1 MRNLSFK
8 YLDVLSLFQILRCTI
23 SLSII
28 SMRILSFKIFR
39 KKMAQL
45 PKNDHRCIHHN
56 NWSCGFLNNMDENI
70 AQKIPKG
77 CSSFKRIMLLIICVT
92 CFIAI
97 LHNVLFVHYV
107 FLPTKEAETYPKIHV
122 SKYHSTYNCPSLFD
136 WKENMI
142 FEETVNS
149 KL

>member
-77 CSSFKRIMLLIICVT
+77 CSSFKRIILLIICAGWQKFCGGTGGPRQKVWT
-92 CFIAI
+92 QTKTLSPNIR
-97 LHNVLFVHYV
+97 HFV
-107 FLPTKEAETYPKIHV
+107 A
-122 SKYHSTYNCPSLFD
+122 N
-136 WKENMI
+136 
-142 FEETVNS
+142 
-149 KL
+149 

>member
-77 CSSFKRIMLLIICVT
+77 CSSFKRIILLIICAGWQKFCGGTGGPRRKVWT
-92 CFIAI
+92 KI
-97 LHNVLFVHYV
+97 LSPNIRYFV
-107 FLPTKEAETYPKIHV
+107 A
-122 SKYHSTYNCPSLFD
+122 N
-136 WKENMI
+136 
-142 FEETVNS
+142 
-149 KL
+149 

>member
-70 AQKIPKG
+70 APKIPKG

-92 CFIAI
+92 RI
-97 LHNVLFVHYV
+97 LLYCTMCCLYFMFYFQLNKLRHVLKFMSQN
-107 FLPTKEAETYPKIHV
+107 TI
-122 SKYHSTYNCPSLFD
+122 
-136 WKENMI
+136 
-142 FEETVNS
+142 
-149 KL
+149 